1 MYSLWVVIDA
11 AFRYKVPE
19 NLKKPLE
26 NAINSV
32 KESPEILEKMII
44 NAKKLPEISSR
55 DSQRITNKEKPY
67 QTIDLLGQE
76 LDQQLKDFD
85 KKVLTIKEFNMIDL
99 AFDILFSLASFK
111 TENFT
116 FIEKVNNLDFKINPN
131 EFDLLIVEINK
142 HLKSLPEWNNYCI
155 KIINQFEDL
164 INLVNNVEESFFIL
178 EIQEKLLANMKELR
192 EKLRNKSK
200 NLDEIESKRKKSFRP
215 KQEDG
220 AIYSEFIFIIG
231 LKSVYDL
238 IAELEYT
245 TKKLKLLDS
254 ISIQKILG
262 FTLTS
267 KSAVIS
273 KIFSTSTPFKAS

>member
-1 MYSLWVVIDA
+1 
-11 AFRYKVPE
+11 
-19 NLKKPLE
+19 
-26 NAINSV
+26 
-32 KESPEILEKMII
+32 
-44 NAKKLPEISSR
+44 
-55 DSQRITNKEKPY
+55 
-67 QTIDLLGQE
+67 
-76 LDQQLKDFD
+76 
-85 KKVLTIKEFNMIDL
+85 MIDL

-215 KQEDG
+215 KRYEEKIKEEDG

-262 FTLTS
+262 FLKKLNYELKQTEDLVEVLRKRELYLNDCYLYYLIENLS
-267 KSAVIS
+267 NIDCLVNNFCRQIVVEKSI
-273 KIFSTSTPFKAS
+273 KN